1 MKKNNK
7 TPLATAM
14 GAMLLSGFA
23 GEVSAD
29 ANPFALT
36 EMSSGYMQTVADAK
50 ADADAANSKTAQGG
64 CASNVKPTHYP
75 PHYPAN
81 YPHKAA
87 DDTAKKAD
95 GSCGEGKCGGM
106 MSGGKMNKG
115 MESSCG
121 AMMKGKEGSCGMMGG
136 MNMMGDMKHDEHADH
151 ATTATDAKAAEHT
164 CGAMMNGGK
173 GGEMSCGA
181 MMKDKA
187 GSGETKVDADKAA
200 GQ

>member
-1 MKKNNK
+1 MKKMNK

-14 GAMLLSGFA
+14 GAMLLSGFV

-64 CASNVKPTHYP
+64 CASNVKPPHYP

-81 YPHKAA
+81 YPHKTA
-87 DDTAKKAD
+87 DDATKKTE

-115 MESSCG
+115 MESTCG
-121 AMMKGKEGSCGMMGG
+121 AMMKGKEGSCGMMG
-136 MNMMGDMKHDEHADH
+136 DMKHDEHADH
-151 ATTATDAKAAEHT
+151 AAEASGAKAAEHS

-181 MMKDKA
+181 MMKGQA

-200 GQ
+200 GK

>member
-1 MKKNNK
+1 MKKLNK

-36 EMSSGYMQTVADAK
+36 EMSSGYMQTLADAK

-64 CASNVKPTHYP
+64 CASNVKPPHHE

-81 YPHKAA
+81 YPHKSA
-87 DDTAKKAD
+87 DDTSKKAE
-95 GSCGEGKCGGM
+95 GSCGEGKCGAM

-115 MESSCG
+115 MESTCG

-136 MNMMGDMKHDEHADH
+136 MNHEE
-151 ATTATDAKAAEHT
+151 DAGKAADASSAKTAEHS

-187 GSGETKVDADKAA
+187 GSGESKVDANTAA
-200 GQ
+200 GK

>member
-1 MKKNNK
+1 MKKLNK

-14 GAMLLSGFA
+14 GAMLMSGFI

-36 EMSSGYMQTVADAK
+36 EMSSAYMQTLADAK
-50 ADADAANSKTAQGG
+50 QDAEANNNKAAQGG
-64 CASNVKPTHYP
+64 CASNVKPKHYP

-81 YPHKAA
+81 YPHETA
-87 DDTAKKAD
+87 DVAAKKAE

-106 MSGGKMNKG
+106 MSSGKMNKG

-136 MNMMGDMKHDEHADH
+136 MNHGEQTDH
-151 ATTATDAKAAEHT
+151 AAEASSAKAVEHS

-181 MMKDKA
+181 MMKDKS
-187 GSGETKVDADKAA
+187 GSSETKVDANKAA
-200 GQ
+200 GK

>member
-1 MKKNNK
+1 MKKLNK

-14 GAMLLSGFA
+14 GAMLLSGFV

-29 ANPFALT
+29 ANPFALS
-36 EMSSGYMQTVADAK
+36 EMSSGYMQTQTVADAK
-50 ADADAANSKTAQGG
+50 ADAAEANSKVSQGG
-64 CASNVKPTHYP
+64 CASNVKPA
-75 PHYPAN
+75 PH
-81 YPHKAA
+81 PHKA
-87 DDTAKKAD
+87 TGETTKKTE

-106 MSGGKMNKG
+106 MNDGKMKQG
-115 MESSCG
+115 MESTCG

-136 MNMMGDMKHDEHADH
+136 MNHDAD
-151 ATTATDAKAAEHT
+151 AGKAAKAAETAGGKDAEHS

-181 MMKDKA
+181 MMKDQA

-200 GQ
+200 GK